1 MAKFAG
7 KKAAKSAGKK
17 GSAFARSAAASAA
30 AEARGAEFEPGE
42 YLVHPKD
49 CQESDNGSYGFVFDG
64 VGEDEEIGE
73 RIQWFST
80 AGKSSHVSGP
90 RIKSLCMAMLGLTDS
105 DEYQAFDPNGLFLD
119 AILKWDL
126 NEAAEYMAEQ
136 GVAESVEDAREVL
149 DEANVVIVVTK
160 GGDKDNGGYFRNAT
174 FKCAPGADAESDEDE
189 EPESEVAPK
198 AKKKAKAAPAKR
210 KAAPVEDDSE
220 DEDDSDDSE
229 DEDEEPESEPAPAKR
244 KAKAKRK

>member
-1 MAKFAG
+1 MAAKFAG
-7 KKAAKSAGKK
+7 KKKTAGKK

-64 VGEDEEIGE
+64 VGDDEEIGE

-90 RIKSLCMAMLGLTDS
+90 RIKSLCMALLGLTDS

-119 AILKWDL
+119 AILKFDL
-126 NEAAEYMAEQ
+126 DEAAEYMAEQ
-136 GVAESVEDAREVL
+136 GVSESAEDAREVL

-160 GGDKDNGGYFRNAT
+160 GSDKDNGGFFRNAT
-174 FKCAPGADAESDEDE
+174 FKCADAASDDDSDDE
-189 EPESEVAPK
+189 EPK
-198 AKKKAKAAPAKR
+198 AKKKTKAAPAKASKR
-210 KAAPVEDDSE
+210 APVEE
-220 DEDDSDDSE
+220 DEDDSDDESE
-229 DEDEEPESEPAPAKR
+229 DEDDEPESEPAPAKR